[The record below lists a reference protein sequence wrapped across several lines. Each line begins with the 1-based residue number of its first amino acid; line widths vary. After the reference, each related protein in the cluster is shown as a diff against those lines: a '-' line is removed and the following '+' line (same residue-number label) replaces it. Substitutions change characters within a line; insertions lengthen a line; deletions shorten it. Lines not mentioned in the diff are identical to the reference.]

1 MKSESLQS
9 HYDLVIEK
17 HVNAARCL
25 IVVSI
30 PNRSRSRMRLPRSPF
45 DRRCADQLK
54 LKRIQTAMM
63 QGGTGAAIQGCGVRR
78 SLREV
83 AWVPASVPASGRAA
97 GHGAAAKAGL

>member
-1 MKSESLQS
+1 VKSESLQS

-78 SLREV
+78 SSREV
-83 AWVPASVPASGRAA
+83 AWAAAAGSGRAA

>member
-1 MKSESLQS
+1 MKRGSTQS
-9 HYDLVIEK
+9 HYNLVIEE

-78 SLREV
+78 SSREV
-83 AWVPASVPASGRAA
+83 SWAAAAGSGRAA